1 MTRCVDI
8 FSYPATH
15 KIPWCQKHGD
25 NGLEQLPCRDAQV
38 SGAVHGGACALKLI
52 LDASGRENR
61 DDHHH
66 VELVLN
72 FADAKVCLSTF
83 EVLFPQGSEFELGRV
98 N

>member
-1 MTRCVDI
+1 VTRCVDL

-38 SGAVHGGACALKLI
+38 SGAVHAAALKLI
-52 LDASGRENR
+52 LDASRENR

-83 EVLFPQGSEFELGRV
+83 EALFPQCSELELGSQLRS
-98 N
+98 